1 MNQPDVPLPQVLLRS
16 GGPSSEQLGLDLA
29 PVQGSTDEQVQDA
42 QDRDRHQEVDQQV
55 DEVDVPLKQNIKT
68 NFSQSSS
75 QLKFIIEMYLCIE
88 SMIDQ
93 MAFDQ

>member
-55 DEVDVPLKQNIKT
+55 DEVDVPLQQT
-68 NFSQSSS
+68 TSSQSSS

-88 SMIDQ
+88 SMFDP
-93 MAFDQ
+93 MAFDL